1 MDTLAPDTLARRFER
16 FARYECHGS
25 SPLYERLALGIAAD
39 PELLALAA
47 RCRPGQ
53 PAPNLLLAAVH
64 DLLLD
69 SAAHPLAAY
78 YPSVSGSPPP
88 DDDPYPAFQAFC
100 LANRAAIEHLVTTR
114 LVQTNEVRRC
124 ACLVPAFALVAAR
137 AGDRPLALVE
147 IGASAGLNLLWD
159 RYGYDYGDGR
169 RTGDTT
175 SPVQI
180 PCSPRGAVA
189 PPLPESLPVVAFRA
203 GIDLHPIDVRD
214 PAEVR
219 CLRALVWPEHADRA
233 DRLLRAVALAQGEPP
248 RLLAGDAL
256 DLLPDLLSQVPAE
269 TALCVYHTHTV
280 NQFAPAARER
290 LSAILAEHGRR
301 RDLYRVSIE
310 AEADGRVVLRLAAF
324 EAARHSEADL
334 ASCDPHGG
342 WIEWLQRG
350 SPP

>member
-1 MDTLAPDTLARRFER
+1 M
-16 FARYECHGS
+16 
-25 SPLYERLALGIAAD
+25 
-39 PELLALAA
+39 
-47 RCRPGQ
+47 
-53 PAPNLLLAAVH
+53 
-64 DLLLD
+64 
-69 SAAHPLAAY
+69 
-78 YPSVSGSPPP
+78 
-88 DDDPYPAFQAFC
+88 
-100 LANRAAIEHLVTTR
+100 
-114 LVQTNEVRRC
+114 
-124 ACLVPAFALVAAR
+124 
-137 AGDRPLALVE
+137 
-147 IGASAGLNLLWD
+147 
-159 RYGYDYGDGR
+159 
-169 RTGDTT
+169 
-175 SPVQI
+175 
-180 PCSPRGAVA
+180 A
-189 PPLPESLPVVAFRA
+189 PPLPESLPAVAFRA

-219 CLRALVWPEHADRA
+219 WLRALVWPEHADRA

-290 LSAILAEHGRR
+290 LSAILTEHGRR

-324 EAARHSEADL
+324 EAGRRTEENL

-350 SPP
+350 APL